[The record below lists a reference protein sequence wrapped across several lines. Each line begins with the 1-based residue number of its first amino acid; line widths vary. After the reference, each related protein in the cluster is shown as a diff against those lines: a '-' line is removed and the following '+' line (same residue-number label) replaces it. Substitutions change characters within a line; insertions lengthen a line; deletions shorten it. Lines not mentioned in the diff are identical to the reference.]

1 MVGNYSKFFTGC
13 TYTPTCAPGRPQKAG
28 GVVAPP
34 DRCRPSMNGNPT
46 HDSDDPESIDTA
58 DERYLSPLRHGAQ
71 LIQNPTREAD
81 RGTTT
86 FEQHDGRAFV
96 NATGQFLKEEPGYVQ
111 LTISAAAAQF
121 RVTLDPETARTL
133 AADLDIA
140 ARGAEDPEEV
150 ADEL

>member
-1 MVGNYSKFFTGC
+1 
-13 TYTPTCAPGRPQKAG
+13 
-28 GVVAPP
+28 
-34 DRCRPSMNGNPT
+34 MNGNPT

-71 LIQNPTREAD
+71 LIQNPTRVAGP
-81 RGTTT
+81 GTTT
-86 FEQHDGRAFV
+86 LDQRADRTLV
-96 NATGQFLKEEPGYVQ
+96 DVTGQYLEEESGHVQ
-111 LTISAAAAQF
+111 LTISVDAAQF
-121 RVTLDPETARTL
+121 RLTLTTETARTL